1 MGENFC
7 HKIFCSP
14 VLLTE
19 QCKDDL
25 CMVFS
30 SLPFLLAFLPLFF
43 LSYYSLPIRY
53 KNFVLLLGSVVFYA
67 VGTIEHP
74 EHLALLLGAIIV
86 DYCAAMGMERLPQ
99 IRTLFFGSS
108 IIYHLIW
115 LVYYK
120 LSAAFFTSIDF
131 ALPAGI
137 SFYTFQGISYLAD
150 VYRKKYPAE
159 PLILNLACYIMMF
172 PQLIAGPIVVYPQV
186 QQEMVQ
192 RSHSRSQT
200 LHGLSVFVFGLGMKV
215 LLANQLGGLWRD
227 AQTIGFDSISTPLA
241 WMAIFAFS
249 FQLYFDFFGYS
260 LMAIGLGKMM
270 GFQFP
275 VNFDHP
281 YMSLTM
287 TEFWRRWHITLGSWF
302 REYVYIPLG
311 GSRNGFFRTVCN
323 LLIVWLLT
331 GLWHGAGYN
340 FLLWGLSLFCAILM
354 EKLFY
359 GDFLNRHPAIGHLYM
374 LVLIPLSWVLFAA
387 DSLPDAMVFFGR
399 LFALP
404 PNGFFSIF
412 RTDYLKYLDI
422 YGVYL
427 LIGFL
432 FSTRIPYRLL
442 QKTKCKFVVG
452 VLLGLI
458 LAASVYC
465 MWRGM
470 DDPFL
475 YFRF

>member
-1 MGENFC
+1 
-7 HKIFCSP
+7 
-14 VLLTE
+14 
-19 QCKDDL
+19 
-25 CMVFS
+25 MVFS
-30 SLPFLLAFLPLFF
+30 SLPFVLGFLPIFF
-43 LSYYSLPIRY
+43 LCYYLIPCCH
-53 KNFVLLLGSVVFYA
+53 KNWELLLGSVVFYA
-67 VGTIEHP
+67 LGTTKHP
-74 EHLALLLGAIIV
+74 GHLVLLLIAIMV
-86 DYCAAMGMERLPQ
+86 NYFAARAMEYFPKLKSP
-99 IRTLFFGSS
+99 IFFISVA
-108 IIYHLIW
+108 YHLFW
-115 LVYYK
+115 LAYYK
-120 LSAAFFTSIDF
+120 FTASFFTPADF
-131 ALPAGI
+131 VLPAGI

-150 VYRKKYPAE
+150 VYRKRYSAE
-159 PLILNLACYIMMF
+159 QNILNLACYIMMF

-186 QQEMVQ
+186 RKSMTQ
-192 RSHSRSQT
+192 RSVSRIQV
-200 LHGLSVFVFGLGMKV
+200 LHGISIFIFGLGMKV

-227 AQTIGFDSISTPLA
+227 ARMIGFDSISTPLA
-241 WMAIFAFS
+241 WMSIFAFS

-442 QKTKCKFVVG
+442 QKTKCKFVIG